1 MTNATLA
8 STSLCHAPIRL
19 ELLSLMVAVGSL
31 VAAVLSLRVATQAQ
45 AVTIEAETV
54 SLRLRRLYTEQTNS
68 SRISQTTS
76 SSTQSR

>member
-1 MTNATLA
+1 
-8 STSLCHAPIRL
+8 
-19 ELLSLMVAVGSL
+19 MVAVGSL